1 MSFSRSSVL
10 TISSLIF
17 VLGFLFLMSSNPK
30 LFEHNL
36 SENTTQDQ
44 CFVMFFVTGI
54 SAVVVY
60 HVVLSLSG

>member
-30 LFEHNL
+30 IFEQ
-36 SENTTQDQ
+36 EATQDQ
-44 CFVMFFVTGI
+44 CFVMFFTTGI
-54 SAVVVY
+54 GAIIIY